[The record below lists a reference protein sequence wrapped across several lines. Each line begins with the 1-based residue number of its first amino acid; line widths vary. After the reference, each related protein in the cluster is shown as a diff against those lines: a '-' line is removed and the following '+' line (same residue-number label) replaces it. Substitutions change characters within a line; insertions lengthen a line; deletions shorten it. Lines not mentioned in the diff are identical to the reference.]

1 MGGIGN
7 ADGGLMEL
15 RHLRTFRV
23 VARTLN
29 LTRAAAE
36 LHYAQ
41 SSVTEQIQALEA
53 ELGAKLFDR
62 GRRLA
67 LTAAGERLVG
77 YADQVLGLVEEAKA
91 AVEQERGEPDGDLT
105 LGALETLC
113 THWVPPIL
121 GAYRTRWPRVRLS
134 VREGG
139 RGELYQAVRESE
151 MDVCFTFGDAP
162 DDPAFASR
170 PLGEEPLVVI
180 VPPGHP
186 LARETRIRPG
196 DLRGVGFLATP
207 KGCGFRELLDRLD
220 GPVVETEVGS
230 LAALGRCVAAGM
242 GCGLV
247 PAMVDHPGAIAVP
260 LTGRTTRVT
269 MTWRRRDENKPSV
282 AALLATAY
290 ALSRADSSSSESSKV
305 NAGAIDS

>member
-1 MGGIGN
+1 
-7 ADGGLMEL
+7 MEL

-29 LTRAAAE
+29 FTRAAGE

-53 ELGAKLFDR
+53 ELGAKLFER
-62 GRRLA
+62 GRRLR

-77 YADQVLGLVEEAKA
+77 YADQVLDLVEEAKA
-91 AVEQERGEPDGDLT
+91 AVDDERGEPDGELVI
-105 LGALETLC
+105 GALETLC
-113 THWVPPIL
+113 THWVPPVL

-139 RGELYQAVRESE
+139 RGELYQGLRGSE
-151 MDVCFTFGDAP
+151 MDVCFTFGPAP
-162 DDPAFASR
+162 DDLASEK
-170 PLGEEPLVVI
+170 LGEAPLVVL
-180 VPPGHP
+180 VQPGHA
-186 LARETRIRPG
+186 LAGKGEARAE
-196 DLRGVGFLATP
+196 DLKGVGFLATP
-207 KGCGFRELLDRLD
+207 KGCGFREMLDRLD

-247 PAMVDHPGAIAVP
+247 PAMVDHPGAVAVP
-260 LTGRTTRVT
+260 LAGETTDVT
-269 MTWRRRDENKPSV
+269 LSWRRRDERKPSV
-282 AALLATAY
+282 AALLATAQ
-290 ALSRADSSSSESSKV
+290 ALSSNDMCSSERSKV